1 VTRHRFVTRQFV
13 GSGGAG
19 PARSGSAARGPVLAL
34 GVSCRSRLASA
45 RMAKHSGDGF
55 SRFPPGSLEQLG
67 AQWDVLTVERGV
79 AWQNAAGTLLDK
91 AVRAVRAGD
100 DDRARRYVARAVA
113 LPFDDHERCAVA
125 EWAAT
130 MLVSD
135 ALVEAMEDATPD
147 DPAWLDA
154 AEAVLADCD
163 PHGGR
168 VLREELRSVT
178 RDHRLSRPEAAR
190 CRSLVSAGG
199 TEPEQWYIA
208 AGARGIDERVD
219 ALMGV
224 VVTAARYQDAL
235 DRASTAEG

>member
-1 VTRHRFVTRQFV
+1 M
-13 GSGGAG
+13 
-19 PARSGSAARGPVLAL
+19 AL
-34 GVSCRSRLASA
+34 GVSGRSRLASA
-45 RMAKHSGDGF
+45 RMAKHRGDGF
-55 SRFPPGSLEQLG
+55 SRFPQGSLEQLST
-67 AQWDVLTVERGV
+67 QWDVLAVERGV

-100 DDRARRYVARAVA
+100 DGRARRYVERAVA
-113 LPFDDHERCAVA
+113 LPFDDHEQCAVA

-178 RDHRLSRPEAAR
+178 RDHRLSRTEAAR
-190 CRSLVSAGG
+190 CRSLVSAVA
-199 TEPEQWYIA
+199 TQPEQWYVG
-208 AGARGIDERVD
+208 AGARGVDERVD
-219 ALMGV
+219 PLMGV
-224 VVTAARYQDAL
+224 LATAARYQDAL
-235 DRASTAEG
+235 DRAVTAQD